1 MTMERV
7 NVAEARKQFS
17 ELVARVAY
25 TGERVII
32 ERRGK
37 PMMALVSMEDLHRL
51 EQLSNEHELIR
62 QQRLAGLARA
72 RVFREELRQRGAPVS
87 DVVEEIYRLREE
99 RDRELS
105 DLR

>member
-1 MTMERV
+1 MERV

-32 ERRGK
+32 ERWGK
-37 PMMALVSMEDLHRL
+37 PMMALVSMEDLRRL
-51 EQLSNEHELIR
+51 EQFSNEHELIR
-62 QQRLAGLARA
+62 QQRLAGLAQARA
-72 RVFREELRQRGAPVS
+72 LREELRQRGSPSS
-87 DVVEEIYRLREE
+87 DVVDEIYRLREE
-99 RDRELS
+99 RDRELA